1 MERTK
6 FCASRQGFTKSR
18 VSNTYFQR
26 LVSIRSEFDAT
37 REVLFYT
44 QRNWDKLNIEHEV
57 RVELRQIDMAERNLE
72 ATYFVRL
79 FAEFEGILKTHLE
92 TQFPQIKIN
101 KFERAEGFTI
111 NSALRSKLT
120 SVQLHRNS
128 VAHNNISSEVV
139 AFGSAL
145 STLNT
150 FLAKFSQRR

>member
-1 MERTK
+1 M
-6 FCASRQGFTKSR
+6 
-18 VSNTYFQR
+18 SNTYFQR

-37 REVLFYT
+37 REALFYA

-57 RVELRQIDMAERNLE
+57 RVELRQVDLAERNLE

-79 FAEFEGILKTHLE
+79 FAEFEGILKTHLA
-92 TQFPQIKIN
+92 TQFPQVKTN
-101 KFERAEGFTI
+101 KFERVNSLISKVQRAEGFTI
-111 NSALRSKLT
+111 NSALRSKLI
-120 SVQLHRNS
+120 SVQMHRNS
-128 VAHNNISSEVV
+128 IAHSNTSFEVV